1 MSRRFLASARANLE
15 EPMLWIKDHLLVLVE
30 QYGVIA
36 LFFSLT
42 LETLG
47 LPLPGESALIASSAA
62 AGAGKIGIWTVV
74 VVAFFAA
81 VLGDNIGYFIGRKY
95 GRVVILRHGK
105 RFGVTPAR
113 YARVEEIAGKY
124 GPFMVIVARF
134 VVLLRQLNGLVA
146 GSTQMN
152 WAKFLMANMIGAA
165 LWVGF
170 WSTLAYQLGRDV
182 TIVPWI
188 WHHLALVAM
197 VLIPI
202 LLLLIAFFYLRSVRS
217 GKITRK

>member
-1 MSRRFLASARANLE
+1 
-15 EPMLWIKDHLLVLVE
+15 
-30 QYGVIA
+30 
-36 LFFSLT
+36 
-42 LETLG
+42 
-47 LPLPGESALIASSAA
+47 
-62 AGAGKIGIWTVV
+62 
-74 VVAFFAA
+74 
-81 VLGDNIGYFIGRKY
+81 
-95 GRVVILRHGK
+95 
-105 RFGVTPAR
+105 
-113 YARVEEIAGKY
+113 
-124 GPFMVIVARF
+124 MVIVARF

-197 VLIPI
+197 VLIPM
-202 LLLLIAFFYLRSVRS
+202 LLLLIAVFYLRSGRS